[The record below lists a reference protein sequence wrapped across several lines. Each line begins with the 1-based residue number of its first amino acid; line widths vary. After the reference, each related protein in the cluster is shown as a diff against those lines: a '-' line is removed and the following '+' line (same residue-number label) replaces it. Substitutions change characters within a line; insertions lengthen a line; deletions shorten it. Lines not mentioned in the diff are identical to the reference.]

1 MEQSVKMRDNH
12 KKALESMQIGTVN
25 SEEPG
30 RTKLI
35 KTIITSPR
43 CALGRCEHNVCIPG
57 RGGGW
62 VSASFSLP
70 APPPPASAPEEPG
83 RWSSSPF
90 KSGKEKDFP
99 GLIGPDAAAM
109 ERH

>member
-1 MEQSVKMRDNH
+1 
-12 KKALESMQIGTVN
+12 MQIGTVN

-43 CALGRCEHNVCIPG
+43 CALGRCEHNICILEK
-57 RGGGW
+57 GW
-62 VSASFSLP
+62 GLGLCLSLSLP